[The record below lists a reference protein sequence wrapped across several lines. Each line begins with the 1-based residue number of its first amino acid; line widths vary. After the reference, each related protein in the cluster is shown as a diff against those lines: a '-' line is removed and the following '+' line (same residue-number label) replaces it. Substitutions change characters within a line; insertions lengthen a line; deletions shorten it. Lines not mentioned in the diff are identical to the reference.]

1 MSNEFKKRVVAEF
14 ITRLTTAWAAAAPT
28 SYVAVEKLAGEIR
41 ERTVQPEGGPVIPLP
56 ASTVNDLLTRER
68 HRLPRWEMTAS
79 LLIVLRELVADRG
92 LNADEV
98 VGTLAE
104 WKRRHEE
111 ALKAIAAVKRNSG
124 NPGDPGQPPTEAAA
138 RGIGLTSGRRSP
150 KELSEHRT
158 AVEDGQRATLLEL
171 ARRPDA
177 RWRIYRGV
185 VPEACE
191 AYLTLERWSSR
202 LQIYDPCGIP
212 DVLQSEEVGRHLA
225 RHATPGAP
233 PGWVARAV
241 ELQMR
246 RQQLLHRRDSAKLWV
261 LLDEPALFR
270 PPITTIGS
278 PVWRDQLEFL
288 LALSTLPN
296 ISLQIR
302 RTAAGHGT
310 ASGPVRLLRFRE
322 AVFPDV
328 AYLPQPNG
336 PLYPKES
343 MVVHQYTAFLYGQFI
358 SAASPAESVEILR
371 GILNRL

>member
-1 MSNEFKKRVVAEF
+1 MSNEFKWGVVAEF
-14 ITRLTTAWAAAAPT
+14 IARLTTAWAAAAPT

-56 ASTVNDLLTRER
+56 ASTVNDLLTKER

-79 LLIVLRELVADRG
+79 LLIVLREMAAARG
-92 LNADEV
+92 VNPDEV
-98 VGTLAE
+98 IGTLAE
-104 WKRRHEE
+104 WKGRHEA
-111 ALKAIAAVKRNSG
+111 ALKAIAAVKRNPG
-124 NPGDPGQPPTEAAA
+124 NPSESAESPMAL
-138 RGIGLTSGRRSP
+138 RGIGLTSGKRSP
-150 KELSEHRT
+150 KELSEHRI

-171 ARRPDA
+171 AKRPDA

-185 VPEACE
+185 LPEACE

-202 LQIYDPCGIP
+202 LQIYDPSGIP
-212 DVLQSEEVGRHLA
+212 DVLQSEEVARHLA
-225 RHATPGAP
+225 RHENPGAP
-233 PGWVARAV
+233 PGWLARVV

-246 RQQLLHRRDSAKLWV
+246 RQQLLHRRDSARLWV

-270 PPITTIGS
+270 HPIPAIGS
-278 PVWRDQLEFL
+278 TVWREQLEFL
-288 LALSTLPN
+288 LALSAMPN

-302 RTAAGHGT
+302 RSAAAHGT

-336 PLYPKES
+336 ALYPRES
-343 MVVHQYTAFLYGQFI
+343 IVVHQYTAFLYGQFI
-358 SAASPAESVEILR
+358 SAASPAESIEILG
-371 GILNRL
+371 GILKRL